1 MRMHNTYKVQQN
13 YECSQYWNPPNQ
25 AQPIQ
30 TESLEHLYHL
40 PLPNTGTQAPE
51 LGDRRICIG
60 IEESNSPSWKLQ
72 KTLLNFQLHEL
83 HPNNQYSQTLHSFE
97 SN

>member
-51 LGDRRICIG
+51 LGDQRICIG